1 MSGFPLRIAPI
12 TAITVRQL
20 RGGSLIKVALALSL
34 LPVVFALINML
45 RRDASAPVFFVS
57 TLYRELVLP
66 TLAPIIILLIATAAF
81 GNDLE
86 DRTLPFIT
94 MKPVARWRIVLE
106 KWLAVLIVVLPTL
119 LIGLVALIGVA
130 SLDDASTPAAAPSLL
145 KALGAMFAG
154 VTIEALLISSAFLLV
169 SLLIQRAL
177 LAGMIYVFVWESLL
191 GRFLPGLKAVSARYA
206 GESVFVRLLDSQ
218 FVAKPDAAALS
229 SVLIVTAAVVIG
241 SLVLATL
248 RLRSINLE

>member
-1 MSGFPLRIAPI
+1 M
-12 TAITVRQL
+12 
-20 RGGSLIKVALALSL
+20 
-34 LPVVFALINML
+34 
-45 RRDASAPVFFVS
+45 
-57 TLYRELVLP
+57 
-66 TLAPIIILLIATAAF
+66 
-81 GNDLE
+81 
-86 DRTLPFIT
+86 
-94 MKPVARWRIVLE
+94 
-106 KWLAVLIVVLPTL
+106 
-119 LIGLVALIGVA
+119 
-130 SLDDASTPAAAPSLL
+130 
-145 KALGAMFAG
+145 
-154 VTIEALLISSAFLLV
+154 

-248 RLRSINLE
+248 RLRTINLE

>member
-1 MSGFPLRIAPI
+1 MSGFPNRLLPI

-20 RGGSLIKVALALSL
+20 RGGNLVKVAMGLSL
-34 LPVVFALINML
+34 LPVLFALINLL

-57 TLYRELVLP
+57 TLYRELILP
-66 TLAPIIILLIATAAF
+66 TLAPIVILLIATAAF
-81 GNDLE
+81 GNDME

-94 MKPVARWRIVLE
+94 MKPIPRWRIVVE

-119 LIGLVALIGVA
+119 IIGLAAFVGVA
-130 SLDDASTPAAAPSLL
+130 VLDDKQATAEAPSILL
-145 KALGAMFAG
+145 ASGAMIAG
-154 VTIEALLISSAFLLV
+154 VFVETLLLSSVFLLI

-177 LAGMIYVFVWESLL
+177 LAGMVYVFVWESLL

-206 GESVFVRLLDSQ
+206 GESVFIQILDSR
-218 FVAKPDAAALS
+218 FIAKPDAAS
-229 SVLIVTAAVVIG
+229 ITGVLLVTAGVVII
-241 SLVLATL
+241 SLTLATI